1 MSHELVYEVLVGE
14 VLLDTGIRQYTGEI
28 PALRS
33 YCFADTLLQL
43 RQVVSGSV
51 IPLHTRMTA
60 KEDAYRRL
68 QAEQQIQDVLSFYEE
83 EGLELPCMSEAATTG
98 RDCQNVSGGSQN
110 FPSGPHTCV
119 AKSCTCL
126 SGTVTPS

>member
-33 YCFADTLLQL
+33 YCFAGTLLQL

-60 KEDAYRRL
+60 KEDAYRLL
-68 QAEQQIQDVLSFYEE
+68 QTEQQIQDVLSFYEE
-83 EGLELPCMSEAATTG
+83 EGLEVPVCRKLPTLDETAKAFRVAVKNSP
-98 RDCQNVSGGSQN
+98 QVH
-110 FPSGPHTCV
+110 PCV

-126 SGTVTPS
+126 SGTVAPL